1 MWSQNIVRNQNNED
15 YLFLDNSSII
25 NDIYKNAIMSIIN
38 DNHILDDNIV
48 IQSKLELKNY
58 RDSIRPYIK
67 AI

>member
-38 DNHILDDNIV
+38 DNHILDYNIV
-48 IQSKLELKNY
+48 I
-58 RDSIRPYIK
+58 
-67 AI
+67 